1 MVVGWV
7 EPIVSHCIG
16 AKIRAIRFICFNPR
30 FGQLLTNG
38 ESLQHFYGASKVP
51 ILDHL
56 HPEISDIAPFESF
69 HSAWTTYIV
78 ERLNEILP
86 EGFLAIP
93 QTSIGAREVDVRA
106 DKIRGMGQSL
116 KGSYQPQLPITTQ
129 AEFPSVFEVFVDY
142 IEWGRHITVGAIE
155 ILSRANK
162 DSFVAK
168 CENLIVRNVSL
179 IIVDVLELPFFNL
192 HNQLLRAVKAT
203 AGSIEEDSENPLYCA
218 AYRKQPH
225 GESNLGM
232 VDIWHSPLKIGD
244 TLPELPL
251 YITSEVAVP
260 VNFEESYMKVCKV
273 FRIVSSQ

>member
-1 MVVGWV
+1 M
-7 EPIVSHCIG
+7 
-16 AKIRAIRFICFNPR
+16 
-30 FGQLLTNG
+30 
-38 ESLQHFYGASKVP
+38 P

-56 HPEISDIAPFESF
+56 TPEISDIAPFESF

-78 ERLNEILP
+78 ENLNEILP

-106 DKIRGMGQSL
+106 DKIRGRGQSL
-116 KGSYQPQLPITTQ
+116 KGSYQPQLPVTTRT
-129 AEFPSVFEVFVDY
+129 EFPSTFEVFVDY
-142 IEWGRHITVGAIE
+142 IERGRHITVGAIE
-155 ILSRANK
+155 ILSRANR

-168 CENLIVRNVSL
+168 CENLIARNVSL

-203 AGSIEEDSENPLYCA
+203 GGYIEENSENPLYCA

-225 GESNLGM
+225 GESNVGI

-244 TLPELPL
+244 ALPELPL

-273 FRIVSSQ
+273 FRILSTQ

>member
-1 MVVGWV
+1 M
-7 EPIVSHCIG
+7 
-16 AKIRAIRFICFNPR
+16 
-30 FGQLLTNG
+30 
-38 ESLQHFYGASKVP
+38 P

-56 HPEISDIAPFESF
+56 TPEISDIAPFESF

-78 ERLNEILP
+78 EHLNEILP

-106 DKIRGMGQSL
+106 DKIRGREQPL
-116 KGSYQPQLPITTQ
+116 KGAYQPQLPVTTR
-129 AEFPSVFEVFVDY
+129 AEFSSTFEVFVDY
-142 IEWGRHITVGAIE
+142 IERGRHITVGAIE

-162 DSFVAK
+162 DRPSERDSFVAK
-168 CENLIVRNVSL
+168 CENLIARNVSL

-203 AGSIEEDSENPLYCA
+203 AGYIEENPENPLYCA

-225 GESNLGM
+225 GESNLGI

-273 FRIVSSQ
+273 FRILSPQ